1 MEDFAIVDAQ
11 GRGRAGDM
19 DPADQ
24 WVFNPETGSYELRLP
39 SQGGRGAPSG
49 AARPATPRPRSPHE
63 ESHGPAEGGRAA
75 ARRQQSQSREDAGQ
89 VPGPRSRRAGAAG
102 NGPRSSRRKAKPKR
116 STKRKILMWGGGS
129 LAFLTITACAGGY
142 FYVQHLNDN
151 ITKVDIGHDGPVTT
165 DGKPMNLLIVGTDSR
180 EGKGN
185 TGYGDKG
192 SVGHADTNLLMHVS
206 ADRSNATVLSI
217 PRDLIT
223 DIPDCEVTQSDG
235 TKKIISGLQGYRY
248 NKSLGQS
255 GRTPACTV
263 KTAEKVTGLH
273 IDHFL
278 MADFNA
284 VKSLSTA
291 VGGVDVCVTHAVHD
305 SNSHLNL
312 PKGHSTVKGEQALA
326 FVRTRHSIGF
336 SSDLSRIQLQQQ
348 FLSSLIRKLKSNDTL
363 TDPSKLFDL
372 ADVATKSLT
381 VDNSIGKVNKL
392 VTLAKDLR
400 RVDPKNITFLT
411 VPVLDNPDQTG
422 RLEYSVV
429 LQQSKAEALFKM
441 VQADTSLTKTG
452 KAKKKGDKKKEKV
465 QKAPA
470 SEVRVDVL
478 NGGGPVGAAQST
490 VTWMQN
496 DHGMKLSTNAGNAPK
511 PVDKTVLEYAPNQ
524 AGQAA
529 TLADLMGLPD
539 SALKKTSGDAGPK
552 DPMTLTLGS
561 DFTKAGD
568 PIKAPDKAPADI
580 KTINAAK
587 SICAS

>member
-1 MEDFAIVDAQ
+1 M
-11 GRGRAGDM
+11 
-19 DPADQ
+19 
-24 WVFNPETGSYELRLP
+24 
-39 SQGGRGAPSG
+39 
-49 AARPATPRPRSPHE
+49 
-63 ESHGPAEGGRAA
+63 
-75 ARRQQSQSREDAGQ
+75 
-89 VPGPRSRRAGAAG
+89 
-102 NGPRSSRRKAKPKR
+102 
-116 STKRKILMWGGGS
+116 
-129 LAFLTITACAGGY
+129 
-142 FYVQHLNDN
+142 
-151 ITKVDIGHDGPVTT
+151 
-165 DGKPMNLLIVGTDSR
+165 
-180 EGKGN
+180 
-185 TGYGDKG
+185 
-192 SVGHADTNLLMHVS
+192 
-206 ADRSNATVLSI
+206 
-217 PRDLIT
+217 
-223 DIPDCEVTQSDG
+223 
-235 TKKIISGLQGYRY
+235 
-248 NKSLGQS
+248 
-255 GRTPACTV
+255 
-263 KTAEKVTGLH
+263 KTAEKITGLH

-284 VKSLSTA
+284 VKNLSTA
-291 VGGVDVCVTHAVHD
+291 VGGVDVCVTHSVHD
-305 SNSHLNL
+305 PNSHLDL

-326 FVRTRHSIGF
+326 FVRTRDSIGF

-372 ADVATKSLT
+372 AEVATKSLT

-422 RLEYSVV
+422 RLKYSVV
-429 LQQSKAEALFKM
+429 LQEAKAESLFKM
-441 VQADTSLTKTG
+441 VRADNSLTKTDKG
-452 KAKKKGDKKKEKV
+452 KKKDSKKKVK
-465 QKAPA
+465 KAPA

-496 DHGMKLSTNAGNAPK
+496 EHGMTLSTNAGNAPK
-511 PVDKTVLEYAPNQ
+511 PVDETVLEYAPNQ
-524 AGQAA
+524 ADQAA